1 MKAIKQLLK
10 KLKRYLKVTI
20 NNQYLNESQGKRA
33 TKRSIIGFF
42 ELKKHLKSNTIYK
55 PLKLK
60 SWKNVKD

>member
-1 MKAIKQLLK
+1 MK
-10 KLKRYLKVTI
+10 
-20 NNQYLNESQGKRA
+20 SQGKRA